1 MIKKYKKVYS
11 ISLEPGYRNYT
22 VKDLLDIKGKKKLSQ
37 IHVSTPD
44 EAMAAEEANIDLL
57 LVRAFPG
64 LKEIRKAAPKTF
76 ISVSIPFIKYSSKY
90 EIVKDS
96 LEIIDMGFDS
106 ITCGSWN
113 LEFMKYLNGFKIP
126 MQGHA
131 GLVPRRSTWTGGI
144 KAVGKTFESAKKLY
158 EEIKLI
164 ESVGAWSVEI
174 ECVPSKILSEI
185 TNNTSMVTISI
196 GSGNN
201 ADVQFLFAEDILG
214 YGNIDLPRHAKSY
227 RNFKK
232 ILQNMQKERVKAF
245 KEYRNDVIKS
255 KFPSKSNIIDI
266 ENNELN
272 KLKKYLK
279 TKNK

>member
-96 LEIIDMGFDS
+96 LEIIDRKIRSQEAYNGAILIHKGKKYYTKSYNLDGKIKNNISKSLLIKFDD
-106 ITCGSWN
+106 C
-113 LEFMKYLNGFKIP
+113 
-126 MQGHA
+126 
-131 GLVPRRSTWTGGI
+131 
-144 KAVGKTFESAKKLY
+144 
-158 EEIKLI
+158 LI
-164 ESVGAWSVEI
+164 
-174 ECVPSKILSEI
+174 
-185 TNNTSMVTISI
+185 
-196 GSGNN
+196 
-201 ADVQFLFAEDILG
+201 QFII
-214 YGNIDLPRHAKSY
+214 NIDPKYKPLPTY
-227 RNFKK
+227 
-232 ILQNMQKERVKAF
+232 
-245 KEYRNDVIKS
+245 VIS
-255 KFPSKSNIIDI
+255 KWV
-266 ENNELN
+266 
-272 KLKKYLK
+272 
-279 TKNK
+279 